1 MAMHEHYAY
10 VCSGKCHRSGA
21 GRARA
26 LAHGALLTET
36 ALPTRQA
43 VPAEESALAPLRRPG
58 FRATWAAL
66 AGSQLVIW
74 MNTVGAVTV
83 IAALSDSPTLIA
95 LVQTAN
101 SVPAVLL
108 ALVMGS
114 VADIVDRRRFAVA
127 SQGWMLLSVAAL
139 SALTLGDVITPGLAL
154 GLTFALGAG
163 MATTFV
169 IYQALTQD
177 FVPRAELPAAV
188 ALNGVAINLARA
200 IGPALAG
207 LIIAALSAGALFAVE
222 AGLLVVIVGLVLL
235 RVKPPGPARASG
247 ERLAPAMRA
256 GIRFVR
262 FSPRVRTVLLRGA
275 VFSVSASALWA
286 LLPVAALG
294 RLGLSDSSFGL
305 LMGCVGTG
313 AIVGATMLPRLRRR
327 LAFDHMI
334 ALASLGLAGGLIA
347 LAYIPWAELVAVT
360 LLLTG
365 ACWLTVLSSLNTSAQ
380 RVAPGWVRG
389 RTLAAFQ
396 LVMQGGLAIGS
407 LIWGLVTGAADVET
421 ALTIAAAGLV
431 AGVAL
436 ARRWPLAGAERGD
449 LTPAGAWADPN
460 VDIQPRPDDG
470 PVLITVEYLID
481 PEDAERFVA
490 SMEELARVRRR
501 DGAYRWDLYA
511 DLERPGCYL
520 ETFVVDSWSEHLR
533 QHGRLT
539 VADLELTKLARSFH
553 RGEGP
558 PVVRHMLW
566 ARAALET
573 ARHERTR
580 PDERDG

>member
-1 MAMHEHYAY
+1 MHSFA
-10 VCSGKCHRSGA
+10 A
-21 GRARA
+21 GTER
-26 LAHGALLTET
+26 LTDT

-43 VPAEESALAPLRRPG
+43 AAAEASALAPLRRPG
-58 FRATWAAL
+58 FRAAWTAL

-83 IAALSDSPTLIA
+83 IASLSDSATLIA

-114 VADIVDRRRFAVA
+114 MADIVDRRRFAIA
-127 SQGWMLLSVAAL
+127 SQGWMLLSVAGLA
-139 SALTLGDVITPGLAL
+139 ALTLADVITPALAL
-154 GLTFALGAG
+154 GLTFALGAV

-177 FVPRAELPAAV
+177 FVPRSELMSAV

-200 IGPALAG
+200 VGPALAG
-207 LIIAALSAGALFAVE
+207 LVIAVLSAGALFAFE
-222 AGLLVVIVGLVLL
+222 AVLLVAIVGLVAL
-235 RVKPPGPARASG
+235 RVRPPGPARASG
-247 ERLAPAMRA
+247 ERLAPAVRA
-256 GIRFVR
+256 GVRFVR
-262 FSPRVRTVLLRGA
+262 FSPPVRTVLLRGS

-294 RLGLSDSSFGL
+294 RLGLSESTFGL

-313 AIVGATMLPRLRRR
+313 AILGATVLPRLRRR
-327 LAFDHMI
+327 FAFDRMI
-334 ALASLGLAGGLIA
+334 ALASLGLAGGLVA
-347 LAYIPWAELVAVT
+347 LAYLPWAELVAPALV
-360 LLLTG
+360 LTG

-380 RVAPGWVRG
+380 RVAPGWVRA

-407 LIWGLVTGAADVET
+407 LTWGLVTGAAGVET
-421 ALTIAAAGLV
+421 ALTIAAVGLA
-431 AGVAL
+431 AGVVL
-436 ARRWPLAGAERGD
+436 ARRWPLASSERSD
-449 LTPAGAWADPN
+449 LTPAGVWSDPI
-460 VDIQPRPDDG
+460 VDIEPRPDDG
-470 PVLITVEYLID
+470 PVLITVEYEVD
-481 PEDAERFVA
+481 PADAERFVPA
-490 SMEELARVRRR
+490 MEQLGRIRRR

-511 DLERPGCYL
+511 DLERPGVYL

-533 QHGRLT
+533 QHERLT
-539 VADLELTKLARSFH
+539 VADLELTRLTKSFH

-558 PVVRHMLW
+558 PAVRHMLW
-566 ARAALET
+566 ARATLDPGG
-573 ARHERTR
+573 HESAD
-580 PDERDG
+580 PDER

>member
-1 MAMHEHYAY
+1 MTEI
-10 VCSGKCHRSGA
+10 
-21 GRARA
+21 A
-26 LAHGALLTET
+26 LTT
-36 ALPTRQA
+36 DQA
-43 VPAEESALAPLRRPG
+43 QAADESALAPLRRPG
-58 FRATWAAL
+58 FRAAWSAL
-66 AGSQLVIW
+66 AGSQIVVW

-114 VADIVDRRRFAVA
+114 MADIVDRRHFAIA
-127 SQGWMLLSVAAL
+127 SQSWMLLSVSAL
-139 SALTLGDVITPGLAL
+139 AALTLTDVITPGLAL

-177 FVPRAELPAAV
+177 FVPRAELMAAV

-207 LIIAALSAGALFAVE
+207 VIIAALSAGALFAVE
-222 AGLLVVIVGLVLL
+222 AGLLVVIVGLVVL
-235 RVKPPGPARASG
+235 RVHPPGPARASG
-247 ERLAPAMRA
+247 ERFAPAVRA

-262 FSPRVRTVLLRGA
+262 FSPPVRTVLLRGA
-275 VFSVSASALWA
+275 AFSVSASALWA

-294 RLGLSDSSFGL
+294 RLGLSERSFGL
-305 LMGCVGTG
+305 LMACVGTG
-313 AIVGATMLPRLRRR
+313 AILGATMLPRLRRR
-327 LAFDHMI
+327 FAYDRMI
-334 ALASLGLAGGLIA
+334 AIASVGLAGGLVA
-347 LAYIPWAELVAVT
+347 LAYVPWAELVAVT

-380 RVAPGWVRG
+380 RVAPGWVRA
-389 RTLAAFQ
+389 RTLAVFQ

-407 LIWGLVTGAADVET
+407 LTWGLVTAAADVET

-436 ARRWPLAGAERGD
+436 ARRWPLAGSERSD
-449 LTPAGAWADPN
+449 LTPAGVWSDPN
-460 VDIQPRPDDG
+460 VDIEPRPDDG
-470 PVLITVEYLID
+470 PVLITVEYRID
-481 PEDAERFVA
+481 PGDAERFVPA
-490 SMEELARVRRR
+490 MEELGRIRRR
-501 DGAYRWDLYA
+501 DGAFHWGFYA
-511 DLERPGCYL
+511 DLEQPGIYL

-533 QHGRLT
+533 QHERLT
-539 VADLELTKLARSFH
+539 VADLEVTRLTKSFH
-553 RGEGP
+553 RGDRP
-558 PVVRHMLW
+558 PLVRHMLW
-566 ARAALET
+566 APATLT
-573 ARHERTR
+573 
-580 PDERDG
+580 DDNG

>member
-1 MAMHEHYAY
+1 
-10 VCSGKCHRSGA
+10 
-21 GRARA
+21 
-26 LAHGALLTET
+26 LTDT
-36 ALPTRQA
+36 ALPIEKTA
-43 VPAEESALAPLRRPG
+43 PAEESALAPLRRPG
-58 FRATWAAL
+58 FRAAWTAL

-114 VADIVDRRRFAVA
+114 MADIVDRRRFAIA
-127 SQGWMLLSVAAL
+127 SQSWMLVSVGAL
-139 SALTLGDVITPGLAL
+139 AALTLGDVITPGLAL

-177 FVPRAELPAAV
+177 FVPRVELPAAV

-200 IGPALAG
+200 VGPALAG
-207 LIIAALSAGALFAVE
+207 VIIAAGSAGALFAFE
-222 AGLLVVIVGLVLL
+222 AALLVVIVGLVAL
-235 RVKPPGPARASG
+235 RVRPPGPVRASG
-247 ERLAPAMRA
+247 ERLAPAVRA
-256 GIRFVR
+256 GVRFVR
-262 FSPRVRTVLLRGA
+262 FSPPVRTVLLRGA

-313 AIVGATMLPRLRRR
+313 AILGATMLPALRRR
-327 LAFDHMI
+327 FPFDHMI

-347 LAYIPWAELVAVT
+347 LAFVPWAELVAVT
-360 LLLTG
+360 LVLTG

-380 RVAPGWVRG
+380 RVAPGWVRA

-396 LVMQGGLAIGS
+396 LVMQGGLASGS
-407 LIWGLVTGAADVET
+407 LMWGLVTGAADVET

-436 ARRWPLAGAERGD
+436 ARRWPLAASEGSD
-449 LTPAGAWADPN
+449 LTPAGVWSDPN
-460 VDIQPRPDDG
+460 VDIEPRPEDG
-470 PVLITVEYLID
+470 PVLITVEYEID
-481 PEDAERFVA
+481 PADAEPFVSA
-490 SMEELARVRRR
+490 MEDLARVRRR

-511 DLERPGCYL
+511 DLERPGLYL

-539 VADLELTKLARSFH
+539 VADLELTRLARSFH
-553 RGEGP
+553 QGGGP
-558 PVVRHMLW
+558 PAVRHMLW
-566 ARAALET
+566 APAML
-573 ARHERTR
+573 ERTR
-580 PDERDG
+580 QEG

>member
-1 MAMHEHYAY
+1 
-10 VCSGKCHRSGA
+10 V
-21 GRARA
+21 
-26 LAHGALLTET
+26 TDT

-43 VPAEESALAPLRRPG
+43 APADDSALAPLRRRG
-58 FRATWAAL
+58 FRAAWTAL

-114 VADIVDRRRFAVA
+114 MADIVDRRRFAIA
-127 SQGWMLLSVAAL
+127 SQSWMLASVAAL
-139 SALTLGDVITPGLAL
+139 AALTLSDVITPGLAL

-177 FVPRAELPAAV
+177 FVPRSELLSAV

-200 IGPALAG
+200 VGPALAG
-207 LIIAALSAGALFAVE
+207 LIIAVLSAGALFAFE
-222 AGLLVVIVGLVLL
+222 AALLVAIVALVLL
-235 RVKPPGPARASG
+235 RVRPPGPARASG
-247 ERLAPAMRA
+247 ERFAPAVRA

-262 FSPRVRTVLLRGA
+262 FSPPVRTVLLRGA
-275 VFSVSASALWA
+275 AFSVSASALWA

-294 RLGLSDSSFGL
+294 RLGLSESSFGL

-313 AIVGATMLPRLRRR
+313 AILGATLLPRLRRR
-327 LAFDHMI
+327 FAFDRMI
-334 ALASLGLAGGLIA
+334 ALASLGLAGGLVA
-347 LAYIPWAELVAVT
+347 LAYLPWAELVAAT

-365 ACWLTVLSSLNTSAQ
+365 ACWLTVLSSLNASAQ
-380 RVAPGWVRG
+380 RVAPGWVRA

-396 LVMQGGLAIGS
+396 LVMQGGLALGS
-407 LIWGLVTGAADVET
+407 LTWGLVTGAADVET

-431 AGVAL
+431 VGVAL
-436 ARRWPLAGAERGD
+436 ARRWPLGQTEASD
-449 LTPAGAWADPN
+449 LTPAGVWSDPN
-460 VDIQPRPDDG
+460 VDIEPRPDDG
-470 PVLITVEYLID
+470 PVLVTVEYEID
-481 PEDAERFVA
+481 PADADRFVPA
-490 SMEELARVRRR
+490 MEELGRIRRR
-501 DGAYRWDLYA
+501 DGAYRWGLYA
-511 DLERPGCYL
+511 DLERPGLYL

-533 QHGRLT
+533 QHDRLT
-539 VADLELTKLARSFH
+539 VADLELTRLTRSFH
-553 RGEGP
+553 RGDGP
-558 PVVRHMLW
+558 PAVRHMLW
-566 ARAALET
+566 APATLEPG
-573 ARHERTR
+573 RSERTE
-580 PDERDG
+580 P

>member
-1 MAMHEHYAY
+1 MHTFAAQSEP
-10 VCSGKCHRSGA
+10 
-21 GRARA
+21 
-26 LAHGALLTET
+26 LTDT
-36 ALPTRQA
+36 ALPTNQA
-43 VPAEESALAPLRRPG
+43 ARADESALAPLRRPG
-58 FRATWAAL
+58 FRAAWTAL

-108 ALVMGS
+108 ALLMGS
-114 VADIVDRRRFAVA
+114 MADIVDRRRFAIA
-127 SQGWMLLSVAAL
+127 SQAWMLISVAAL
-139 SALTLGDVITPGLAL
+139 AALTLGDVITPGLAL
-154 GLTFALGAG
+154 GFTFALGAG

-177 FVPRAELPAAV
+177 FVPRSELLAAV

-222 AGLLVVIVGLVLL
+222 AGLLVVIVGLVTL
-235 RVKPPGPARASG
+235 RVRPPGPVRASG
-247 ERLAPAMRA
+247 ERFAPAVRA

-262 FSPRVRTVLLRGA
+262 YSPPVRTVLLRGA
-275 VFSVSASALWA
+275 AFSVSASALWA

-294 RLGLSDSSFGL
+294 RLGLSESSFGL

-313 AIVGATMLPRLRRR
+313 AILGATMLPRLRGRFAYDR
-327 LAFDHMI
+327 MI
-334 ALASLGLAGGLIA
+334 ALASIGLAGGLIA
-347 LAYIPWAELVAVT
+347 LAYVPWAELVAFT

-365 ACWLTVLSSLNTSAQ
+365 ACWLIVLSSLNTSAQ
-380 RVAPGWVRG
+380 RVAPGWVRA

-407 LIWGLVTGAADVET
+407 LTWGLVTGAADVEI
-421 ALTIAAAGLV
+421 ALTLAAAGLV

-436 ARRWPLAGAERGD
+436 ARRWPLAQSEHSD
-449 LTPAGAWADPN
+449 LTPAGVWSDPN
-460 VDIQPRPDDG
+460 VSIEPRPDDG
-470 PVLITVEYLID
+470 PVLITVEYQID
-481 PEDAERFVA
+481 PADAERFVQE
-490 SMEELARVRRR
+490 MERLGRIRRR
-501 DGAYRWDLYA
+501 DGAYRWDLYG

-533 QHGRLT
+533 QHDRLT
-539 VADLELTKLARSFH
+539 VADLELTKLTKSFH
-553 RGEGP
+553 RGDEP
-558 PVVRHMLW
+558 PQVRHLLW
-566 ARAALET
+566 GRATLE
-573 ARHERTR
+573 
-580 PDERDG
+580 G

>member
-1 MAMHEHYAY
+1 MQPE
-10 VCSGKCHRSGA
+10 
-21 GRARA
+21 
-26 LAHGALLTET
+26 LTTSPED
-36 ALPTRQA
+36 
-43 VPAEESALAPLRRPG
+43 SALAPLRRPG
-58 FRATWAAL
+58 FRAAWTAL

-114 VADIVDRRRFAVA
+114 MADIVDRRRFAIA
-127 SQGWMLLSVAAL
+127 SQSWMLLSVAAL
-139 SALTLGDVITPGLAL
+139 AVLTLGDVITPALAL

-177 FVPRAELPAAV
+177 FVPRAELLSAV

-222 AGLLVVIVGLVLL
+222 AGLLLVIVGVVAF
-235 RVKPPGPARASG
+235 RVRPPGPTRASG
-247 ERLAPAMRA
+247 ERFAPAVRA

-262 FSPRVRTVLLRGA
+262 FSPPVRTVLLRGA
-275 VFSVSASALWA
+275 AFSVSASALWA

-294 RLGLSDSSFGL
+294 RLGLSESSFGL
-305 LMGCVGTG
+305 LMGCVGAG
-313 AIVGATMLPRLRRR
+313 AIAGASLLPRLRRR
-327 LAFDHMI
+327 LAFDRMI

-347 LAYIPWAELVAVT
+347 LAYMPWAELVAFT
-360 LLLTG
+360 LVLTG

-380 RVAPGWVRG
+380 RVAPGWVRA

-396 LVMQGGLAIGS
+396 LVMQGGLALGS
-407 LIWGLVTGAADVET
+407 VTWGLVTGAASVEA
-421 ALTIAAAGLV
+421 ALTIAAAGLA
-431 AGVAL
+431 AGVVV
-436 ARRWPLAGAERGD
+436 ARRWALADADGRD
-449 LTPAGAWADPN
+449 TTPAGVWSDPT
-460 VDIQPRPDDG
+460 VHFEPRPDDG
-470 PVLITVEYLID
+470 PVLITVEYEID
-481 PEDAERFVA
+481 MADAECFVRA
-490 SMEELARVRRR
+490 MEELGRIRRR
-501 DGAYRWDLYA
+501 DGAYRWGLYG
-511 DLERPGCYL
+511 DLERPGVYL

-533 QHGRLT
+533 QHERLT
-539 VADLELTKLARSFH
+539 VADLELTRLTKSFH

-558 PVVRHMLW
+558 PTVRHMLW
-566 ARAALET
+566 APAALE
-573 ARHERTR
+573 RRR
-580 PDERDG
+580 DER

>member
-1 MAMHEHYAY
+1 MHTFAA
-10 VCSGKCHRSGA
+10 RSEP
-21 GRARA
+21 
-26 LAHGALLTET
+26 LTDT
-36 ALPTRQA
+36 ALPTTGA
-43 VPAEESALAPLRRPG
+43 PPAEPSALAPLRRGG
-58 FRATWAAL
+58 FRAAWTAL

-83 IAALSDSPTLIA
+83 IAALSGSPTLIA

-114 VADIVDRRRFAVA
+114 VADIVDRRRFAIA
-127 SQGWMLLSVAAL
+127 SQAWMLASAAAL
-139 SALTLGDVITPGLAL
+139 AVLTLSDAITPGLAL
-154 GLTFALGAG
+154 ALTFALGAG

-177 FVPRAELPAAV
+177 FVPRSELMSAV

-207 LIIAALSAGALFAVE
+207 VIIAALSAGALFAVE
-222 AGLLVVIVGLVLL
+222 AGLLVVIVGVAAVWV
-235 RVKPPGPARASG
+235 RPPGPVRASG
-247 ERLAPAMRA
+247 ERLAPAVRA
-256 GIRFVR
+256 GVRFVR
-262 FSPRVRTVLLRGA
+262 FSPPVRTVLLRGA
-275 VFSVSASALWA
+275 AFSVSASALWA
-286 LLPVAALG
+286 LLPVAALD

-313 AIVGATMLPRLRRR
+313 AILGAAVLPRLRRR
-327 LAFDHMI
+327 FPFDRMI
-334 ALASLGLAGGLIA
+334 ALASLGLAAGLVA
-347 LAYIPWAELVAVT
+347 LAYLPWAELVAFT

-380 RVAPGWVRG
+380 RVAPGWVRA
-389 RTLAAFQ
+389 RTLAVFQ
-396 LVMQGGLAIGS
+396 LVMQGGLAAGS
-407 LIWGLVTGAADVET
+407 LAWGLVTGAADVET

-431 AGVAL
+431 AGVAF
-436 ARRWPLAGAERGD
+436 ARRWPLAESERSD
-449 LTPAGAWADPN
+449 LTPAGAWSDPN
-460 VDIQPRPDDG
+460 VDVEPRPDDG
-470 PVLITVEYLID
+470 PVLITVEYRID
-481 PEDAERFVA
+481 PENAERFVA
-490 SMEELARVRRR
+490 AMEQLGRIRRR
-501 DGAYRWDLYA
+501 DGAYSWDLYA
-511 DLERPGCYL
+511 DLERPGLYL

-539 VADLELTKLARSFH
+539 VADLELTKLTRSFH
-553 RGEGP
+553 RGERP

-573 ARHERTR
+573 ARQERGSS
-580 PDERDG
+580 EEH

>member
-1 MAMHEHYAY
+1 LQPE
-10 VCSGKCHRSGA
+10 
-21 GRARA
+21 
-26 LAHGALLTET
+26 LTT
-36 ALPTRQA
+36 AP
-43 VPAEESALAPLRRPG
+43 PLAPLRRPG
-58 FRATWAAL
+58 FRAAWTAL

-83 IAALSDSPTLIA
+83 IASLSDSATLIA

-114 VADIVDRRRFAVA
+114 MADIVDRRRFAIA
-127 SQGWMLLSVAAL
+127 SQSWMLLSAAAL
-139 SALTLGDVITPGLAL
+139 AALTLGDVITPGLAL

-177 FVPRAELPAAV
+177 FVPRSELMSAV

-200 IGPALAG
+200 VGPALAG
-207 LIIAALSAGALFAVE
+207 LVIAALSAGALFAFE
-222 AGLLVVIVGLVLL
+222 AVLLVAIVGVVAL
-235 RVKPPGPARASG
+235 RVRPPGPARASG
-247 ERLAPAMRA
+247 ERLAPAVRA
-256 GIRFVR
+256 GVRFVR
-262 FSPRVRTVLLRGA
+262 FSPPVRTVLLRGA

-294 RLGLSDSSFGL
+294 RLGLSESTFGL

-313 AIVGATMLPRLRRR
+313 AILGATMLPRLRRR
-327 LAFDHMI
+327 FAFDRMI
-334 ALASLGLAGGLIA
+334 AIASLGLAGGLLV
-347 LAYIPWAELVAVT
+347 LAFVPWAELVAPALVV
-360 LLLTG
+360 TG

-380 RVAPGWVRG
+380 RVAPGWVRA

-396 LVMQGGLAIGS
+396 LVMQGGLALGS
-407 LIWGLVTGAADVET
+407 LTWGLVTGAADVET

-436 ARRWPLAGAERGD
+436 ARRWPLAGTEGSD
-449 LTPAGAWADPN
+449 LTPAGVWSDPN
-460 VDIQPRPDDG
+460 VDIEPRPDDG
-470 PVLITVEYLID
+470 PVLITVEYEID
-481 PEDAERFVA
+481 PADAERFVPA
-490 SMEELARVRRR
+490 MEELGRVRRR
-501 DGAYRWDLYA
+501 DGAYRWGLYA
-511 DLERPGCYL
+511 DLERPGLYL

-539 VADLELTKLARSFH
+539 VADLELTRLARSFH
-553 RGEGP
+553 RGEEP
-558 PVVRHMLW
+558 PVVRHLLW
-566 ARAALET
+566 AP
-573 ARHERTR
+573 ER
-580 PDERDG
+580 

>member
-1 MAMHEHYAY
+1 MHSFA
-10 VCSGKCHRSGA
+10 A
-21 GRARA
+21 GTER
-26 LAHGALLTET
+26 LTDT

-43 VPAEESALAPLRRPG
+43 AAAEASALAPLRRPG
-58 FRATWAAL
+58 FRAAWTAL

-83 IAALSDSPTLIA
+83 IASLSDSATLIA

-114 VADIVDRRRFAVA
+114 MADIVDRRRFAIA
-127 SQGWMLLSVAAL
+127 SQGWMVLSVAGLA
-139 SALTLGDVITPGLAL
+139 ALTLADVITPALAL

-177 FVPRAELPAAV
+177 FVPRSELMSAV

-200 IGPALAG
+200 VGPALAG
-207 LIIAALSAGALFAVE
+207 LVIAVLSAGALFAFE
-222 AGLLVVIVGLVLL
+222 AVLLIAIVGLVAL
-235 RVKPPGPARASG
+235 RVRPPGPARASG
-247 ERLAPAMRA
+247 ERLAPAVRA
-256 GIRFVR
+256 GVRFVR
-262 FSPRVRTVLLRGA
+262 FSPPVRTVLLRGS

-294 RLGLSDSSFGL
+294 RLGLSESTFGL
-305 LMGCVGTG
+305 LMGCVGSG
-313 AIVGATMLPRLRRR
+313 AILGATMLPRLRRR
-327 LAFDHMI
+327 FAFDRMI
-334 ALASLGLAGGLIA
+334 ALASLGLAGGLVA
-347 LAYIPWAELVAVT
+347 LAYLPWAELVAPALV
-360 LLLTG
+360 LTG

-380 RVAPGWVRG
+380 RVAPGWVRA

-407 LIWGLVTGAADVET
+407 LTWGLVTGAAGVET
-421 ALTIAAAGLV
+421 ALTIAAVGLA
-431 AGVAL
+431 AGVVL
-436 ARRWPLAGAERGD
+436 ARRWPLASSERSD
-449 LTPAGAWADPN
+449 LTPAGVWSDPI
-460 VDIQPRPDDG
+460 VDIEPRPDDG
-470 PVLITVEYLID
+470 PVLITVEYEID
-481 PEDAERFVA
+481 PAEAERFVPA
-490 SMEELARVRRR
+490 MEQLGRIRRR

-511 DLERPGCYL
+511 DLERPGVYL

-533 QHGRLT
+533 QHERLT
-539 VADLELTKLARSFH
+539 VADLELTRLTKSFH

-566 ARAALET
+566 ARATLE
-573 ARHERTR
+573 
-580 PDERDG
+580 P

>member
-1 MAMHEHYAY
+1 LTD
-10 VCSGKCHRSGA
+10 S
-21 GRARA
+21 A
-26 LAHGALLTET
+26 LST
-36 ALPTRQA
+36 AQA
-43 VPAEESALAPLRRPG
+43 APAEESALAPLRRAG
-58 FRATWAAL
+58 FRAAWAAL

-95 LVQTAN
+95 FVQTAN

-114 VADIVDRRRFAVA
+114 VADIVDRRRFAIA
-127 SQGWMLLSVAAL
+127 SQTWMLVSVAAL
-139 SALTLGDVITPGLAL
+139 AALTLGDVITPVLAL

-177 FVPRAELPAAV
+177 FVPRSELLAAV

-222 AGLLVVIVGLVLL
+222 AALLVAIVALVAL
-235 RVKPPGPARASG
+235 RVRPPGPARASG

-262 FSPRVRTVLLRGA
+262 FSPPVRTVLVRCA
-275 VFSVSASALWA
+275 AFSVSASALWA

-294 RLGLSDSSFGL
+294 RLGLSESGFGL
-305 LMGCVGTG
+305 LMGCVGAG
-313 AIVGATMLPRLRRR
+313 AILGATMLPRLRRR
-327 LAFDHMI
+327 FAYDRMI

-347 LAYIPWAELVAVT
+347 LAYIPSAELVAFT
-360 LLLTG
+360 LVLTG
-365 ACWLTVLSSLNTSAQ
+365 AFWLTVLSSLNTSAQ
-380 RVAPGWVRG
+380 RVAPGWVRA

-407 LIWGLVTGAADVET
+407 LTWGLVTGAADVET
-421 ALTIAAAGLV
+421 ALTIAAVGLV
-431 AGVAL
+431 GGVAL
-436 ARRWPLAGAERGD
+436 ARRWPLAGSERSD
-449 LTPAGAWADPN
+449 LTPAGAWSDPN
-460 VDIQPRPDDG
+460 VDIEPQPDDG
-470 PVLITVEYLID
+470 PVLITVEYDVD
-481 PEDAERFVA
+481 PGDAERFVA
-490 SMEELARVRRR
+490 AMDELRRVRRR
-501 DGAYRWDLYA
+501 DGAYRWGLYA
-511 DLERPGCYL
+511 DLERPGCYV
-520 ETFVVDSWSEHLR
+520 ETFMVESWSEHLR

-539 VADLELTKLARSFH
+539 VADLELTKLTRSFH
-553 RGEGP
+553 RGDRP
-558 PVVRHMLW
+558 PEVRHMLW
-566 ARAALET
+566 APATLEQ
-573 ARHERTR
+573 EQ
-580 PDERDG
+580 DEPESAG

>member
-1 MAMHEHYAY
+1 MRLQPELT
-10 VCSGKCHRSGA
+10 SRA
-21 GRARA
+21 GQHA
-26 LAHGALLTET
+26 
-36 ALPTRQA
+36 P
-43 VPAEESALAPLRRPG
+43 VDESALAPLRRPG
-58 FRATWAAL
+58 FRAAWAAL

-83 IAALSDSPTLIA
+83 IASLSDSPTLIA

-108 ALVMGS
+108 ALFTGS
-114 VADIVDRRRFAVA
+114 LADIVDRRRFAIA
-127 SQGWMLLSVAAL
+127 SQGWMLISVAAL
-139 SALTLGDVITPGLAL
+139 AALTLADVITPGLAL

-177 FVPRAELPAAV
+177 FVPRTELLAAV

-200 IGPALAG
+200 VGPAVAG

-222 AGLLVVIVGLVLL
+222 AGLLVVIVALVAL
-235 RVKPPGPARASG
+235 RVRPPVPVRTTG
-247 ERLAPAMRA
+247 ERLAPAVRA

-262 FSPRVRTVLLRGA
+262 FSPPVLTVLLRGA
-275 VFSVSASALWA
+275 AFSVSASALWA

-294 RLGLSDSSFGL
+294 RLELSEGSFGL

-313 AIVGATMLPRLRRR
+313 AILGATLLPRLRRR
-327 LAFDHMI
+327 FAFDRMI

-347 LAYIPWAELVAVT
+347 LAYVPWAELVALS

-380 RVAPGWVRG
+380 RVAPSWVRA

-396 LVMQGGLAIGS
+396 LVMQAGLASGS
-407 LIWGLVTGAADVET
+407 LTWGLVTGAADVET
-421 ALTIAAAGLV
+421 ALTIAAGCLV

-436 ARRWPLAGAERGD
+436 ARRWPLAGTESSD
-449 LTPAGAWADPN
+449 LTPAGVWSDPN
-460 VDIQPRPDDG
+460 VDIEPRPDDG

-481 PEDAERFVA
+481 PADAERFVA
-490 SMEELARVRRR
+490 AMEDLRRIRRR

-511 DLERPGCYL
+511 DLEQPDCYL

-533 QHGRLT
+533 QHDRLT
-539 VADLELTKLARSFH
+539 VADLEVTRLTKSFH
-553 RGEGP
+553 RGDRP
-558 PVVRHMLW
+558 PAVRHLLW
-566 ARAALET
+566 APGTLARA
-573 ARHERTR
+573 RDERAH
-580 PDERDG
+580 PDER